1 MSDTERGPDRDF
13 PRDFHHDTAPQH
25 AGPAPTRG
33 SAPADQQRDVVP
45 GAVGR
50 RSLVRA
56 GALWLSAGLSSSALS
71 ALSALLAACN
81 SRGPDG
87 AEPLLR
93 FAERKNEGVE
103 RWLLRH
109 TALDRTSSR
118 ARAAGAAFPK
128 YFVSD
133 SVPVWDAAT
142 RGPWALEV
150 AGLVRRPLRLT
161 LDELTKLPSVT
172 QRVNH
177 YCVEGWTAVATWT
190 GVRVSELARL
200 AGVLPDAQYADF
212 QSFDD
217 GYHES
222 WDLESATHPQTLV
235 AYGMDGAML
244 GPGHGAPARL
254 HSPVKLG
261 YKNTKYLTR
270 VMFLPQRNGG
280 YWSDQGY
287 EWYGG
292 V

>member
-1 MSDTERGPDRDF
+1 MSDKDRDKDRDTDRDIERPQGTRAAARGPARLDER
-13 PRDFHHDTAPQH
+13 
-25 AGPAPTRG
+25 
-33 SAPADQQRDVVP
+33 RDVIP
-45 GAVGR
+45 GAIGR
-50 RSLVRA
+50 RSLLRG
-56 GALWLSAGLSSSALS
+56 GALWLSTGLSSS

-133 SVPVWDAAT
+133 TVPVWDAAT
-142 RGPWALEV
+142 RGTWALEV

-161 LDELTKLPSVT
+161 LDDLMKLRSVT

-200 AGVLPDAQYADF
+200 AGVLPDAQYVDF
-212 QSFDD
+212 QSFDE

-222 WDLESATHPQTLV
+222 WDLQSATHPQTLV

-270 VMFLPQRNGG
+270 VAFLPERNGG

-287 EWYGG
+287 EWYAG